1 MLQEELNDS
10 FRYFINDLA
19 ELGYKRTNIGKVLF
33 GLSAFSQ
40 VSKFIQS
47 IDNPDQKINF
57 GISPLSKIGQLIDY
71 DLHLVYVNPNDVEM
85 LNLLNQRNLAFRE
98 ELKEKVK
105 NYLDENISRKTPSS
119 DPEKL
124 NKDVDEILSLL
135 L

>member
-10 FRYFINDLA
+10 FRHFINDLA

-57 GISPLSKIGQLIDY
+57 GISPLSKIGQLIDH
-71 DLHLVYVNPNDVEM
+71 DLHLVYVNPNDVET
-85 LNLLNQRNLAFRE
+85 LNFLNQRNLAFKE

>member
-10 FRYFINDLA
+10 FRYFINELA

-57 GISPLSKIGQLIDY
+57 GISPLSKIGQLIDH
-71 DLHLVYVNPNDVEM
+71 DLHLVYVNPNDVET
-85 LNLLNQRNLAFRE
+85 LNFLNQRNLAFKE